1 MNKLR
6 QQWQNLAD
14 RVDAMSLRERALIFL
29 AAVLV
34 LVTLVN
40 MLLIDPLLS
49 RQSTLSRQ
57 VVQTQAQNKALQ
69 AQIQVMASAEN
80 ADPDEA
86 LRTRLQQMQQ
96 DMASADTALLD
107 FQSGLVSP
115 QQMPSMLEDILLR
128 NRALRLVSLKTLP
141 TQNLAAAVAEV
152 AVQAV
157 EGQAAPGAASAPAPQ
172 AGVFRHGVEITV
184 QGSYADLLH
193 YLTAMES
200 SPYRMF
206 WGKADLKTDSYPK
219 ATLTLTLYTLS
230 LDKAWLTI

>member
-1 MNKLR
+1 MNKLK
-6 QQWQNLAD
+6 QHWHNLAE

-34 LVTLVN
+34 LATLVN

-49 RQSTLSRQ
+49 RQSVFSRQ
-57 VVQTQAQNKALQ
+57 IVQTQTQTKALQ
-69 AQIQVMASAEN
+69 AQIQALATTKNV
-80 ADPDEA
+80 DPDEA
-86 LRTRLQQMQQ
+86 LRARLQQLQQ
-96 DMASADTALLD
+96 DLASADTTLLD
-107 FQSGLVSP
+107 FQSGLVPP
-115 QQMPSMLEDILLR
+115 QQMSSMLEDILLR